1 MSELNER
8 AKKRDRG
15 LLQID
20 GDECKGCG
28 LCIEACVPKLI
39 GMGDGLNHFGYRTAF
54 YLGAGCTGCGVCFMV
69 CPEPGAI
76 TVFHLVKDCLLYTS
90 SQGRGLSSTA
100 CPKRTQG
107 TRPTTA
113 KTAGTQARKA
123 RIPLVRAEQSRATR
137 ICSAA
142 PNRSEQGAMRTRVA
156 GVMFPC

>member
-1 MSELNER
+1 MRCARITWSARGRRQSLPERQTAGEEIGMSELNER

-76 TVFHLVKDCLLYTS
+76 TVFHLVKD
-90 SQGRGLSSTA
+90 A
-100 CPKRTQG
+100 
-107 TRPTTA
+107 A
-113 KTAGTQARKA
+113 IAARQPNA
-123 RIPLVRAEQSRATR
+123 AMGGAAECAS
-137 ICSAA
+137 
-142 PNRSEQGAMRTRVA
+142 N
-156 GVMFPC
+156 